1 MHGRHPFTVVE
12 RYSATA
18 QLLHWTTMLLV
29 AAAYMASVGSSE
41 MRIYSSANDFSRS
54 LHELLGLSVFALT
67 LARAGW
73 RAIFP
78 AQESRHAGLDGAG
91 REALALDDLC
101 AARHGAAHGHSRRM
115 TRRPPAD
122 GAC

>member
-29 AAAYMASVGSSE
+29 AAAYMASVGGSE
-41 MRIYSSANDFSRS
+41 TRIYSSANDFSRS
-54 LHELLGLSVFALT
+54 PHELLGLSVFALT

-73 RAIFP
+73 RAIFSPPKSPDMP
-78 AQESRHAGLDGAG
+78 AWMNWPRGYGIGRSMRCSSWCRSRPFS
-91 REALALDDLC
+91 
-101 AARHGAAHGHSRRM
+101 AHDS
-115 TRRPPAD
+115 
-122 GAC
+122 